1 METKLAKLIGL
12 TLGFMVGLS
21 ACSNGAEEVVVPGS
35 VIELTSEIASSRVTA
50 LDCQSKQIAVGQ
62 HIGVTVTGAKSE
74 HDNVAWV
81 VGKEGLLA
89 NTGADLYWDT
99 TDATITAYH
108 PYHAGW
114 TGGNQVFSVNTDQS
128 SDEGYLDSDLLWT
141 ATTASPSDHPV
152 ALEFTHKLAKI
163 CVILSS
169 DDIADLSNAT
179 LTVCGTNISTG
190 FNPETGALSAVD
202 GKVAD
207 IKMSVTTS
215 TAYTGAAIIVPQK
228 VVNGTKFMKVTYGGY
243 DYDYLLSADMDFK
256 PGRSYTFS
264 LKMKK
269 VNDGGPSIGIVF
281 EEGDMT
287 ESDYEFG
294 F

>member
-1 METKLAKLIGL
+1 MKFVKLIGIVLGVFL
-12 TLGFMVGLS
+12 TGLS
-21 ACSNGAEEVVVPGS
+21 ACNNGADEELVQGK
-35 VIELTSEIASSRVTA
+35 VITLTSEIASSRVSA
-50 LDCQSKQIAVGQ
+50 LDCQSTQIAVGRQ
-62 HIGVTVTGAKSE
+62 VGVTIIGAKSKHE
-74 HDNVAWV
+74 NVVWLA
-81 VGKEGLLA
+81 GKGGALA
-89 NTGADLYWDT
+89 NTGADVFWNT

-108 PYHAGW
+108 PYHTSW
-114 TGGNQVFSVNTDQS
+114 TGSNQVFSVNTDQS
-128 SDEGYLDSDLLWT
+128 SDEGYLDSDLLW
-141 ATTASPSDHPV
+141 ASTTASPSDHPV
-152 ALEFTHKLAKI
+152 ALEFTHKLTKI

-169 DDIADLSNAT
+169 DDIADLSNAI
-179 LTVCGTNISTG
+179 LTICGTNISTG
-190 FNPETGALSAVD
+190 FNPETGALTAVD

-228 VVNGTKFMKVTYGGY
+228 VVNGTKFVKVTYMGY

-287 ESDYEFG
+287 ESDYELG
-294 F
+294 L